1 MLVVDLNE
9 MLLWLNETPGCGK
22 PTLAKV
28 QKETKIGKNVLYA
41 LAKKPTGMVK
51 MADLD
56 KLLNFFFKRLA
67 QAKVFVGP
75 PERVAADVLSRLVK
89 WYPNDKDVL
98 RGVHQSMEIR
108 DVFSKF
114 TPMLKDIVLSDAFW
128 VEYRRV
134 HKGIP
139 SMTRKPKRIL
149 IAGKSKPF
157 AVIKAKPSTLHRT
170 KGHRI
175 SKPTQK
181 RP

>member
-9 MLLWLNETPGCGK
+9 MLLWLNETPGCGN
-22 PTLAKV
+22 PTLVKL
-28 QKETKIGKNVLYA
+28 QEETKIGKNVLYA
-41 LAKKPTGMVK
+41 LAKNPTGMVK

-67 QAKVFVGP
+67 KAKVFLGP
-75 PERVAADVLSRLVK
+75 PEHVATEVLTRLVK
-89 WYPNDKDVL
+89 WYPNDEAVF

-114 TPMLKDIVLSDAFW
+114 TPMRKDIVLSDAFW

-134 HKGIP
+134 HKKKP
-139 SMTRKPKRIL
+139 SMARQPKRIM
-149 IAGKSKPF
+149 IRKSKPT
-157 AVIKAKPSTLHRT
+157 AVIKAKPSMLQRA
-170 KGHRI
+170 KRHRI

>member
-1 MLVVDLNE
+1 
-9 MLLWLNETPGCGK
+9 
-22 PTLAKV
+22 
-28 QKETKIGKNVLYA
+28 
-41 LAKKPTGMVK
+41 MVK

-89 WYPNDKDVL
+89 WYPNEEAVWK
-98 RGVHQSMEIR
+98 GVHQSVEIR

-114 TPMLKDIVLSDAFW
+114 TPMRKDIVLSDAFW

-139 SMTRKPKRIL
+139 SMTRKPKRIM
-149 IAGKSKPF
+149 IRKSKPL
-157 AVIKAKPSTLHRT
+157 AIIKAKPRALHRT
-170 KGHRI
+170 KGHGI